1 MPIMSF
7 TNKLGKKDKIIK
19 IWSSQGRTSSFKVE
33 LKADKKPN
41 KMREQEEDQFKTS
54 MTVEFKPTDATKSN
68 KFKIFW
74 EKAKRRGN
82 FHRQCQVEIPVS
94 AKTNW
99 IYREVPQTVQTVP
112 IVQTVHSTTQRTNQL
127 RHDVIIISYLLNIW
141 NLNSIM
147 KGNQSK

>member
-68 KFKIFW
+68 KFKIF
-74 EKAKRRGN
+74 
-82 FHRQCQVEIPVS
+82 
-94 AKTNW
+94 
-99 IYREVPQTVQTVP
+99 
-112 IVQTVHSTTQRTNQL
+112 
-127 RHDVIIISYLLNIW
+127 
-141 NLNSIM
+141 
-147 KGNQSK
+147 